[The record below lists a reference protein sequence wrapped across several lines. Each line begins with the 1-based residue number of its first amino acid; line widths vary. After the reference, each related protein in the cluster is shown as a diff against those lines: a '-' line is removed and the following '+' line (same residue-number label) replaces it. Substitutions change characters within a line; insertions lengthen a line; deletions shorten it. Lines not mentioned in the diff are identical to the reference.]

1 MATLTVSKFDASR
14 SAEAVEA
21 TLLQSQ
27 KQELIKVR
35 DAAVVTWPQDAMK
48 PKPPRARLAITTL

>member
-21 TLLQSQ
+21 TLLRLQ

-35 DAAVVTWPQDAMK
+35 DAAVATWPQDAMK
-48 PKPPRARLAITTL
+48 PKPPRAGLAISTP

>member
-1 MATLTVSKFDASR
+1 MATLTVSRFDASR

-21 TLLQSQ
+21 TLLQLQ

-35 DAAVVTWPQDAMK
+35 DTAVVIWTQDAMK
-48 PKPPRARLAITTL
+48 PKPRGATLAITTP

>member
-1 MATLTVSKFDASR
+1 VATLTVSRFDASR

-21 TLLQSQ
+21 TLLQLQ

-48 PKPPRARLAITTL
+48 PKPRRATLAITTP

>member
-21 TLLQSQ
+21 TLLQLP

-35 DAAVVTWPQDAMK
+35 DAAVVSWPQDAMK
-48 PKPPRARLAITTL
+48 TKPPRARLAISTP